1 MAFEVFISH
10 ASGDAVLAQAIVQRL
25 EAAEI
30 QCWIAPRDIV
40 PGTDYAQ
47 SIIEAIET
55 VAVMV
60 VVVSDDANRSRHVP
74 REVER
79 AVALDVSL
87 VPFRIADIEPS
98 KTLQYFLSSQHWL
111 HALPPPVEVHIGK
124 LVDAVAALLALRRSA
139 SLALPVFELG
149 QVRARPVRVPPP
161 VPVFTGRDAERVELA
176 SALGEFPIVT
186 LLGPPG
192 VGKTELARVAIA
204 DVADRVAVYVDLSA
218 VAVAGALAAVVTAAC
233 GLDPATNWD
242 QTLAALSANATLV
255 LLDNCETALAV
266 DAHAFR
272 ELLRGMLG
280 QGVRVLATSRER
292 LGVAGAERVVR
303 VGPLPPTDSERLLD
317 RLLYGNAVSID
328 PAELSAVAGIRE
340 VADGLPLAL
349 VVSAAWLAEVSPSAY
364 LAAWWRS
371 RATLSTLPGFDE
383 PDRWSSVDVSVAVS
397 FDSVG
402 GDARR
407 AMQALSLLPA
417 GAPGELVGQLLGGD
431 AFDQM
436 ALLSRRSLVERSGSV
451 YRLLVPIREFVRDRT
466 PAAII
471 EPLLVNAIAAYT
483 AQLRRITGS
492 VYRAGSNAEW
502 DRLGGTLANV
512 GALIDDGLEQPAAK
526 GAAVDLAVTAALAF
540 RATGRITEGVEHL
553 DKALS
558 ATPGGEVRG
567 KLLEERAHILRA
579 GARLTAAVAAYDAAL
594 DIWMIA
600 QRADREAVCRLRLG
614 DVQRTLARYPAAY
627 DNYARAERLY
637 EDLDDPLG
645 LADAYEC
652 LGDVACM
659 KGDFAHAVG
668 RYEQAQD
675 IFRSLP
681 EGLVGMGNTAH
692 SLGDT
697 RLASG
702 DLDGAR
708 LDYDQAHA
716 IATRIGDPQGQG
728 NALLGLAKIRL
739 QSGRYDEART
749 DVTAAQVL
757 YRGIDDRLG
766 LANVQIALGDLAAA
780 TGELS
785 DADRAYAEA
794 EIALIA
800 MACPANRILASLRR
814 VLARQLAWDS
824 PQVVRVRDEFAR
836 LVDRPVDVEECR
848 RWPLERRGFG
858 FHGSLELSS

>member
-1 MAFEVFISH
+1 MGFEVFVSH
-10 ASGDAVLAQAIVQRL
+10 ASNDAVLAQAIVHQL

-30 QCWIAPRDIV
+30 QCWIAPRDIA
-40 PGTDYAQ
+40 PGMEWAQ
-47 SIIEAIET
+47 SIIEAIEA

-60 VVVSDDANRSRHVP
+60 VVVSDDASQSRHVP

-87 VPFRIADIEPS
+87 VPFRIADIETS

-111 HALPPPVEVHIGK
+111 HALPPPVESHIGK
-124 LVDAVAALLALRRSA
+124 LVDAVAALLILRRSA
-139 SLALPVFELG
+139 PRALPVFELD
-149 QVRARPVRVPPP
+149 QVRARPARVPPP
-161 VPVFTGRDAERVELA
+161 VPVFTGRDAERAETTRALA
-176 SALGEFPIVT
+176 EFPIVT

-192 VGKTELARVAIA
+192 VGKTELARIVVA
-204 DVADRVAVYVDLSA
+204 DVTGRVLVYVDLSA
-218 VAVAGALAAVVTAAC
+218 VAVAGALTAVVTAAC

-242 QTLAALSANATLV
+242 QTLAALSSSATLV
-255 LLDNCETALAV
+255 VLDNCETALAV

-272 ELLRGMLG
+272 ELMRGLLD

-292 LGVAGAERVVR
+292 LGVAGSECVVR
-303 VGPLPPTDSERLLD
+303 VGPLPSADSERLLD
-317 RLLYGNAVSID
+317 RLLRGIAITID
-328 PAELSAVAGIRE
+328 PVELPAMAGIRD

-349 VVSAAWLAEVSPSAY
+349 VVSAAWLAEVSPSEY
-364 LAAWWRS
+364 LAAWRRS
-371 RATLSTLPGFDE
+371 RATLSTLPGFEE
-383 PDRWSSVDVSVAVS
+383 PDRWSSVDVSIAVS
-397 FDSVG
+397 FDSIG

-407 AMQALSLLPA
+407 ALQALSLLPA
-417 GAPGELVGQLLGGD
+417 GASGELVGQLLGVD
-431 AFDQM
+431 AFGQM
-436 ALLSRRSLVERSGSV
+436 ALLARRSLVERSGSV

-466 PAAII
+466 AAATI
-471 EPLLVNAIAAYT
+471 EPLLANAIAAYT

-492 VYRAGSNAEW
+492 VYRPGSDVEW

-512 GALIDDGLEQPAAK
+512 GAIIDDGLEHPAAK
-526 GAAVDLAVTAALAF
+526 DAAVDLAVTAALAF
-540 RATGRITEGVEHL
+540 RATGRIVEGVEHL

-558 ATPGGEVRG
+558 ATPGGEERG

-579 GARLTAAVAAYDAAL
+579 GARLTAAVDAYEAAL
-594 DIWMIA
+594 RIWTSA
-600 QRADREAVCRLRLG
+600 QRIDREAVCRLRLG
-614 DVQRTLARYPAAY
+614 DVQRTLARYRAAY
-627 DNYARAERLY
+627 DNYSRAEQLY

-659 KGDFAHAVG
+659 KGDFAQAIR

-675 IFRSLP
+675 LFRSIP
-681 EGLVGMGNTAH
+681 DGLVGMGNTSH

-708 LDYDQAHA
+708 LDYDQANA
-716 IATRIGDPQGQG
+716 IASRIGDPQGQG
-728 NALLGLAKIRL
+728 NSLLGLAKVEL
-739 QSGRYDEART
+739 LTDRYDEARADAT
-749 DVTAAQVL
+749 SAQAL

-766 LANVQIALGDLAAA
+766 LANVQIALGDLSAAI
-780 TGELS
+780 GELS
-785 DADRAYAEA
+785 DADHAYAEA
-794 EIALIA
+794 EVTLTE

-836 LVDRPVDVEECR
+836 LVDRPVSVEECR

-858 FHGSLELSS
+858 FHGSLEQSS